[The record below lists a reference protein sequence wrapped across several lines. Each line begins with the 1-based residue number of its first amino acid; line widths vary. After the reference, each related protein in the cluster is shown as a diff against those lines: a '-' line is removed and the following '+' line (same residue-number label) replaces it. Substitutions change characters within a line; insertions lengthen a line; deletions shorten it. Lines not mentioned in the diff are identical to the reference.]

1 MHGRGA
7 SGPPNGTPSTGTQ
20 NLVAA
25 IAGNALFASLD
36 EVVITSILEQMEW
49 FSLPGGRT
57 LFRQGDPAN
66 ALYLV
71 TSGCLA
77 VVMRHVDGRET
88 KVAQVHAGET
98 VGEMA
103 LISGEPRSATVIA
116 MRDSSLLRIS
126 RESFEGLIR
135 RHPDAMFHLSKQLVA
150 RVISA
155 NRAAAGAATGTA
167 KTIALLPTE
176 PGLACESLA
185 RDLSV
190 ALSDCGKRAFVLDT
204 QAAGRTAEWF
214 HRLEQAHDLILYCA
228 EPTVTSWTRLC
239 LRQADRVLLVARSRP
254 DPGAAPPAEDV
265 AEIAAQRGCDLVVVH
280 DARDRLAQ
288 PLAPGW
294 AALPVDLHC
303 HLRPGNAS
311 DRQRLARILTGQA
324 VGLVLSSGGAR
335 GFAHVGVVRALR
347 RAGIPLDL
355 LGGTSMGAVVA
366 ASVALEWDDDEL
378 EARLRQSF
386 VTAKPLRDYTIPLIA
401 LARGQKVTRL
411 LREHFGERAF
421 EQLWR
426 PCFAVSSNLT
436 SARTRV
442 HRAGPIWRALRASV
456 AIPGLLPPVVDAG
469 EVLVDGGV
477 IDGFPIGTM
486 RALHQGPL
494 IGVNVSGSR
503 ALDDVSDGL
512 ETGSPWWKI
521 RHRGGDAP
529 GIVSLLMRAGTVSSE
544 AQTRAYREQVDLLL
558 EPPAAGVDLLDWGA
572 FDRAIE
578 LGYAYTMRALEDCDL
593 ATLRP

>member
-1 MHGRGA
+1 MM
-7 SGPPNGTPSTGTQ
+7 SSTGTQ
-20 NLVAA
+20 NLAAA

-36 EVVITSILEQMEW
+36 DVVITSILEQMEW
-49 FSLPGGRT
+49 FSLPGGRK

-71 TSGCLA
+71 TSGCLS
-77 VVMRHVDGRET
+77 VVMRFVDGRET

-126 RESFEGLIR
+126 REAFEALIR
-135 RHPDAMFHLSKQLVA
+135 RHPDAMFHLSKQLAA
-150 RVISA
+150 RLISA
-155 NRAAAGAATGTA
+155 NRASQATTSA
-167 KTIALLPTE
+167 KTIALVPTE
-176 PGLACESLA
+176 AGIACETVA
-185 RDLSV
+185 RDLSD
-190 ALSDCGKRAFVLDT
+190 ALAACGKRVFVLDT
-204 QAAGRTAEWF
+204 GAVGRTAEWF

-228 EPTVTSWTRLC
+228 EPTATSWTRLC
-239 LRQADRVLLVARSRP
+239 LRQADRVLLIARARP
-254 DPGAAPPAEDV
+254 DRDGTGPPEGL
-265 AEIAAQRGCDLVVVH
+265 AEIATQRRCDLVVVH
-280 DARDRLAQ
+280 EAEDRTAE
-288 PLAPGW
+288 PLAEDW
-294 AALPVDLHC
+294 QAVPVDLHC
-303 HLRPGNAS
+303 HLRPGN
-311 DRQRLARILTGQA
+311 DGDLQRLARILTGRA

-347 RAGIPLDL
+347 QAGVPLDL

-366 ASVALEWDDDEL
+366 ASVALEWDDKEMED
-378 EARLRQSF
+378 RLRRAF
-386 VTAKPLRDYTIPLIA
+386 VTAKPLRDYTLPLIA

-411 LREHFGERAF
+411 LREHFGELGI

-426 PCFAVSSNLT
+426 PCFSVASNLT
-436 SARTRV
+436 TATTRV
-442 HRAGPIWRALRASV
+442 HRDGPIWRALRASV
-456 AIPGLLPPVVDAG
+456 AIPGLLPPVIEDG

-477 IDGFPIGTM
+477 IDGFPVGIM

-494 IGVNVSGSR
+494 VGVNVSTNR
-503 ALDDVSDGL
+503 ALDDVSECL

-521 RHRGGDAP
+521 SHRGGDAP

-544 AQTRAYREQVDLLL
+544 AQTRAFREQVDLLL
-558 EPPAAGVDLLDWGA
+558 EPPADSVDLLDWGA

-578 LGYAYTMRALEDCDL
+578 LGYAYTMRALEGSDL
-593 ATLRP
+593 TSLRL

>member
-1 MHGRGA
+1 MT
-7 SGPPNGTPSTGTQ
+7 TPTGTQ
-20 NLVAA
+20 NLAAA

-36 EVVITSILEQMEW
+36 DIVIGSILEQMEW

-98 VGEMA
+98 VGEMG
-103 LISGEPRSATVIA
+103 LISGEPRSATVVA
-116 MRDSSLLRIS
+116 MRDSSLLRIA
-126 RESFEGLIR
+126 RESFESLIR

-150 RVISA
+150 RVIAA
-155 NRAAAGAATGTA
+155 NRAAAGAATGIA

-176 PGLACESLA
+176 QGLDCESLA
-185 RDLSV
+185 RDLSD
-190 ALSDCGKRAFVLDT
+190 ALAECGKRVFVLDT

-254 DPGAAPPAEDV
+254 GSDIDGPSAAVTGMTAE
-265 AEIAAQRGCDLVVVH
+265 RRCDLVVVH
-280 DARDRLAQ
+280 DAEGRPAE
-288 PLAPGW
+288 PLPAGW
-294 AALPVDLHC
+294 SAIPVELHC
-303 HLRPGNAS
+303 HLRPGNRN
-311 DRQRLARILTGQA
+311 DLERLARILTGRA
-324 VGLVLSSGGAR
+324 VGIVLSSGGAR

-347 RAGIPLDL
+347 QSGVPLDL

-366 ASVALEWDDDEL
+366 ASVALEWDDGQL
-378 EARLRQSF
+378 EDRLRQAF
-386 VTAKPLRDYTIPLIA
+386 VTSKPLRDYTIPLIA
-401 LARGQKVTRL
+401 LVRGQKVSRL
-411 LREHFGERAF
+411 LREHFGELGI
-421 EQLWR
+421 EQLCR
-426 PCFAVSSNLT
+426 PCFSVSSNLT
-436 SARTRV
+436 TARTRV
-442 HRAGPIWRALRASV
+442 HRSGPIWRALRASV
-456 AIPGLLPPVVDAG
+456 AIPGLLPPIIEDG
-469 EVLVDGGV
+469 DVLVDGGV
-477 IDGFPIGTM
+477 IDGFPVGTM
-486 RALHQGPL
+486 RAWHQGPL
-494 IGVNVSGSR
+494 IGANVSANR
-503 ALDDVSDGL
+503 ALEDVSECL

-521 RHRGGDAP
+521 GQGGSDAP

-544 AQTRAYREQVDLLL
+544 AQTRAYRDQVDLLL
-558 EPPAAGVDLLDWGA
+558 EPPADSVDLLDWAA

-578 LGYAYTMRALEDCDL
+578 LGYAYTMRALEGSDL
-593 ATLRP
+593 GAIRP